1 MNITKIELLNFR
13 NYKKKIFDK
22 FSNLNIIIGK
32 NGIGK
37 TSIIESIYLGS
48 LAKSFKTNS
57 ELSIIKKGESFFR
70 IKISC
75 YDYGIKK
82 NLELFYDKFGTKT
95 KINSFPQKRL
105 SEFISQYRIIM
116 LSPDEL
122 KLIRST
128 PSIRRNY
135 FNIELSQLNKQ
146 YLNNLNNY
154 NNLIKNKNEY
164 LKRINT
170 NTSSDFNYLDILDE
184 KIVEEGIKIHEFRNS
199 YINKINSYIN
209 SIYKKYEKNGKIILE
224 YISDFNDISKE
235 NLLRSIKKNRNKE
248 IKIGMATFGIHRDD
262 IIFTYNGF
270 DAKEYCSQG
279 IQKLIVLAMKL
290 SEINIFI
297 DDYDIKP
304 ILLLDDLFSE
314 LDEKNRNN
322 IFKSLD
328 CNIQIFIT
336 TTDLK
341 NINKN
346 ILNKAK
352 IYNLDEI
359 GR

>member
-1 MNITKIELLNFR
+1 MNITKIELINFR
-13 NYKKKIFDK
+13 NYRKKIFDK

-37 TSIIESIYLGS
+37 TSIIESIYIGS
-48 LAKSFKTNS
+48 LAKSFKTNN
-57 ELSIIKKGESFFR
+57 EWSIITKGENFFK
-70 IKISC
+70 IKIAC

-82 NLELFYDKFGTKT
+82 NLELLYDKFGTKT
-95 KINSFPQKRL
+95 KINSFPQKKL
-105 SEFISQYRIIM
+105 SEFISQYRIII

-122 KLIRST
+122 KLIRSA
-128 PSIRRNY
+128 PSVRRNY

-146 YLNNLNNY
+146 YLKNLNNY

-164 LKRINT
+164 LKRLNL
-170 NTSSDFNYLDILDE
+170 NKSSDIEYLNIIDE
-184 KIVEEGIKIHEFRNS
+184 KISEEGLKIYNFRREYICKINN
-199 YINKINSYIN
+199 YIND
-209 SIYKKYEKNGKIILE
+209 IYKNYDKKGKICLQ
-224 YISDFNDISKE
+224 YISDFKDENKE
-235 NLLRSIKKNRNKE
+235 KILESIKKNRAKE
-248 IKIGMATFGIHRDD
+248 IKIGIALFGIHRDD
-262 IIFTYNGF
+262 IIFLYDNY
-270 DAKEYCSQG
+270 DAREYCSQG

-290 SEINIFI
+290 SEICIFI
-297 DDYDIKP
+297 NDYDIKP

-322 IFKSLD
+322 IFKSLSND
-328 CNIQIFIT
+328 IQIFIT

>member
-1 MNITKIELLNFR
+1 MNITKIELINFR
-13 NYKKKIFDK
+13 NYNKKKLDK

-37 TSIIESIYLGS
+37 TSIIESIYIGS
-48 LAKSFKTNS
+48 LAKSFKTNN
-57 ELSIIKKGESFFR
+57 ELSIIKKGENFFK
-70 IKISC
+70 IKIFC

-82 NLELFYDKFGTKT
+82 KLELIYDKLGTKT
-95 KINSFPQKRL
+95 KVNSFSQKKL
-105 SEFISQYRIIM
+105 SNFISQYTVIL

-122 KLIRST
+122 KLIKSA

-146 YLNNLNNY
+146 YLNILNIY

-164 LKRINT
+164 LRRINYNKT
-170 NTSSDFNYLDILDE
+170 IDNDYLDILDE
-184 KIVEEGIKIHEFRNS
+184 KISEEGLKIYNFRLD
-199 YINKINSYIN
+199 YINKINKYIN
-209 SIYKKYEKNGKIILE
+209 QIFINFCKKGNLYLK
-224 YISDFNDISKE
+224 YVSDFDVKKKE
-235 NLLRSIKKNRNKE
+235 EILNMIIKNRPKE
-248 IKIGMATFGIHRDD
+248 IKIAMSNFGIHRDD
-262 IIFTYNGF
+262 IVFMYNNY

-279 IQKLIVLAMKL
+279 IQKLIILAMKL
-290 SEINIFI
+290 AEIMIFLK
-297 DDYDIKP
+297 DYNIKP

-322 IFKSLD
+322 IFKSLNND
-328 CNIQIFIT
+328 IQIFIT

-341 NINKN
+341 NINRN

-352 IYNLDEI
+352 IYNLDEME
-359 GR
+359 G